1 MSANTR
7 LKTGSRLPGAA
18 GTCKPDCAIS
28 ANRPTVLSATVLPP
42 VLGPEMT
49 RTDASPPTERLTGT
63 GSLARVMPSRA
74 ASSGISSGCLQSS
87 SSKRGCSPRAAST
100 ISGGWAFI
108 ATARSAIA
116 CTASSSPSAAA
127 IDSISEARSPT
138 RAVSSCRMRTTSRRS
153 ASCSSTMS
161 LLSSTA
167 GSGSTNRL
175 APEPELPWTMP
186 GSWPFCSAFS
196 SST

>member
-1 MSANTR
+1 
-7 LKTGSRLPGAA
+7 
-18 GTCKPDCAIS
+18 
-28 ANRPTVLSATVLPP
+28 
-42 VLGPEMT
+42 MT

-74 ASSGISSGCLQSS
+74 ASSGISSGCLESLAVEE
-87 SSKRGCSPRAAST
+87 RLPGAAAAST